1 MSKKRPRQCYIYTR
15 SGCTIYRLAWVLL
28 IIRDGQFPE
37 PQLNNSKVPTPS
49 FCYNPCHGSGW
60 GDNLFVMEEILGS
73 YLYHVSFIYKRNTYY
88 CEFYSTAEITPET
101 DKMVAWS
108 LADDAIKARMESIPD
123 KVAGVYP
130 HAIILSGVFGK
141 LVIKE

>member
-1 MSKKRPRQCYIYTR
+1 
-15 SGCTIYRLAWVLL
+15 
-28 IIRDGQFPE
+28 
-37 PQLNNSKVPTPS
+37 
-49 FCYNPCHGSGW
+49 
-60 GDNLFVMEEILGS
+60 MEEILGS
-73 YLYHVSFIYKRNTYY
+73 YLYYVSFIYKRNTYY